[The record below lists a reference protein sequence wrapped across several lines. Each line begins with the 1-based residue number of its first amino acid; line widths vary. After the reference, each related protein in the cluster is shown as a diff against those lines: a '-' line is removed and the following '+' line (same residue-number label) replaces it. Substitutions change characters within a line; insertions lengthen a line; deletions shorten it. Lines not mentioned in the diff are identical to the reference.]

1 MPRTQFRQTGA
12 NQQVVADYERG
23 YAKSGGAAIA
33 DALGVL
39 SSAASDGIRLYGEN
53 EVRKLKEEE
62 ARISDLLSN
71 PSLTPEEAEEIA
83 NSAQYRANQ
92 MLAQNRQGEAL
103 AESKYLEIEQ
113 QLEQTADPIEAREML
128 RRMHQE
134 LTSGATPGVAAGV
147 SERMSLYQNNVLQAA
162 SARRKV
168 RQKEADQVVLSSD
181 FQALVSNP
189 ERFEQFGTVFE
200 AHVSDAIYAK
210 RSTEAVTD
218 SALNTLD
225 AWVAEGAAI
234 GRENPRLPGA
244 IAALDTMLDGR
255 GLTTAKQRK
264 AAGDMRESLI
274 NMREREISGSTTSE
288 VRSKQALARYERLK
302 SDIARA
308 LQNNRPVQSALLEA
322 AWASAEDAQKVS
334 EFDAFMARERG
345 TATTRE
351 SIEARR
357 SIGDIIGRDPMGV
370 LQDPDLTHQA
380 ESAYDELVGN
390 MQFNANPSERAQ
402 TLNEMAIRVA
412 QEAKLRQEDR
422 KNREEA
428 RLKAGQ
434 EAVARINEA
443 RAQAVRAGDT
453 TSLERLDRELAEL
466 SVTAVENDR
475 RFREDVQRA
484 TAISLGLDYRTLLPL
499 P

>member
-12 NQQVVADYERG
+12 NQQGVTDYEQG

-53 EVRKLKEEE
+53 EVRKLKAEE

-103 AESKYLEIEQ
+103 AEAKYLEIEQ

-134 LTSGATPGVAAGV
+134 LTSEATPGVAAGV

-168 RQKEADQVVLSSD
+168 RQKEADAVVLSSD
-181 FQALVSNP
+181 FQALVANP
-189 ERFEQFGTVFE
+189 ERLEQFGTVFE
-200 AHVSDAIYAK
+200 AHVSDAIFAN
-210 RSTEAVTD
+210 RSTEDVTK

-225 AWVAEGAAI
+225 AWVAEGAEV
-234 GRENPRLPGA
+234 GRSNPRLRGA
-244 IAALDTMLDGR
+244 IDAIDAMLDGR
-255 GLTTAKQRK
+255 GLTTAEQRK

-274 NMREREISGSTTSE
+274 NMREREISGSTTGEVSSKMAKGRYNFVLGQIGRLRQAGEPIPPAMMEAGWAIASE
-288 VRSKQALARYERLK
+288 ANMVANF
-302 SDIARA
+302 DTFIAR
-308 LQNNRPVQSALLEA
+308 EG
-322 AWASAEDAQKVS
+322 
-334 EFDAFMARERG
+334 G
-345 TATTRE
+345 TAATRE

-370 LQDPDLTHQA
+370 LMDPDLTHQA
-380 ESAYDELVGN
+380 EMVFDGMVRDMDFVADPAERSRLLGELAV
-390 MQFNANPSERAQ
+390 
-402 TLNEMAIRVA
+402 RVT
-412 QEAKLRQEDR
+412 QEAQMRQEDR
-422 KNREEA
+422 QNRQ
-428 RLKAGQ
+428 K
-434 EAVARINEA
+434 ARIEKGQAALTRINQA
-443 RAQAVRAGDT
+443 RAQALANGDAD
-453 TSLERLDRELAEL
+453 SAARLEKQLQAVSAAAVADDRQFQA
-466 SVTAVENDR
+466 DI
-475 RFREDVQRA
+475 QRA
-484 TAISLGLDYRTLLPL
+484 AAVSMGLDPRNLLPL